1 MRRLP
6 RKRNQKQN
14 LIIKAVGDYFGKAN
28 PEEKKSATKIS
39 LWLMNRRKGVVLDE
53 EEKGILGVIK
63 TNLKDKVY
71 VSLLTE
77 NSTSTPLNLAISSDL
92 TPINLKEPP
101 LKRGR

>member
-39 LWLMNRRKGVVLDE
+39 LWLMNRRKGVVLSE
-53 EEKGILGVIK
+53 EEKGVLEVIK
-63 TNLKDKVY
+63 ANLKDKTY
-71 VSLLTE
+71 ISSLTE
-77 NSTSTPLNLAISSDL
+77 NSTSTPLNLKISSDL
-92 TPINLKEPP
+92 TPISLKETP
-101 LKRGR
+101 LKEGR